1 VSFNFA
7 SNIYELAGES
17 TLVYQEIA
25 RKVSKERGIKT
36 INFGIGQPDVV
47 TFKRIRDSAIQALE
61 QGFTGYTPA
70 LGLDELRE
78 KIAQYLTV
86 NYGDVKKD
94 NVIVTPGAKTALF
107 LGFLLFINP
116 GDEVIMQDPSFYS
129 YAEVVRLLGGKPVF
143 LKLNMNQNGFSHDF
157 EAIERLISPKTK
169 MLVINNP
176 HNPTGSLFDP
186 HEIER
191 LMEIS
196 KEKKIIL
203 MSDEIYD
210 NFVYE
215 GKMKS
220 VLEDPSWTDYVLYI
234 NGFSKTFS
242 MTGWRLG
249 YVVAREDVIK
259 KMGVLA
265 GNIYTCPT
273 SFAQKGAI
281 SSFDS
286 FDNVKEMINLFKKR
300 RDVMFNELQKVKK
313 IRVIK
318 PNGAFYMFPYIG
330 ELLRDLKMEV
340 KDFSVELIK
349 SKGVITIPGEV
360 FPKDVGKDFVRL
372 SFAVKEEDIKEGIT
386 KIAEFVD
393 EKSQSDR

>member
-1 VSFNFA
+1 MSFNFA

-169 MLVINNP
+169 NV
-176 HNPTGSLFDP
+176 SY
-186 HEIER
+186 
-191 LMEIS
+191 
-196 KEKKIIL
+196 K
-203 MSDEIYD
+203 
-210 NFVYE
+210 
-215 GKMKS
+215 
-220 VLEDPSWTDYVLYI
+220 
-234 NGFSKTFS
+234 
-242 MTGWRLG
+242 
-249 YVVAREDVIK
+249 
-259 KMGVLA
+259 
-265 GNIYTCPT
+265 
-273 SFAQKGAI
+273 Q
-281 SSFDS
+281 SS
-286 FDNVKEMINLFKKR
+286 
-300 RDVMFNELQKVKK
+300 
-313 IRVIK
+313 
-318 PNGAFYMFPYIG
+318 
-330 ELLRDLKMEV
+330 
-340 KDFSVELIK
+340 
-349 SKGVITIPGEV
+349 
-360 FPKDVGKDFVRL
+360 
-372 SFAVKEEDIKEGIT
+372 
-386 KIAEFVD
+386 
-393 EKSQSDR
+393 

>member
-1 VSFNFA
+1 MSFNFA
-7 SNIYELAGES
+7 SNVQELAGES

-25 RKVSKERGIKT
+25 RKVSKEKGIKT
-36 INFGIGQPDVV
+36 INFGIGQPDLV
-47 TFKRIRDSAIQALE
+47 TFKRIRDSAITAL
-61 QGFTGYTPA
+61 QDGFTGYTPA
-70 LGLDELRE
+70 LGIDELRE
-78 KIAQYLTV
+78 KIAQYL
-86 NYGDVKKD
+86 NRYGDVKKD

-107 LGFLLFINP
+107 LGFILFVNP
-116 GDEVIMQDPSFYS
+116 GDEVIVDDPSFYS
-129 YAEVVRLLGGKPVF
+129 YAEVIRLLGAKPVF
-143 LKLNMNQNGFSHDF
+143 LRLNMRENGFSHDLKSL
-157 EAIERLISPKTK
+157 EELITPRTK
-169 MLVINNP
+169 MIVINNP

-191 LMEIS
+191 IMEIS
-196 KEKKIIL
+196 KERKIIL

-220 VLEDPSWTDYVLYI
+220 ALEDPDWKDYVIYI

-249 YVVAREDVIK
+249 YVAAREDIIK

-265 GNIYTCPT
+265 GNIYTCAT

-281 SSFDS
+281 ASFDS
-286 FDNVKEMINLFKKR
+286 FDEVKDMIELFRKR
-300 RDVMFNELQKVKK
+300 RDVMYSELQKVKK
-313 IRVIK
+313 IKVIK
-318 PNGAFYMFPYIG
+318 PQGAFYMFPYMG
-330 ELLRDLKMEV
+330 DLLRAMGMEI

-360 FPKDVGKDFVRL
+360 FPKDVGKDHVRL
-372 SFAVKEEDIKEGIT
+372 SFAVKEQDIKEGVK

-393 EKSQSDR
+393 ERLQSEG